1 MKLPILGALSIAAFA
16 LLAVPAN
23 AAVLSDVDHPNVPN
37 CTIFGPNA
45 PNCELLTMIALFP
58 PNGVWTSEACE
69 TVPYT
74 NGKGEAK
81 TKQVCHKQF

>member
-1 MKLPILGALSIAAFA
+1 MKFLLTPLAALV
-16 LLAVPAN
+16 LLATPTS

-58 PNGVWTSEACE
+58 PNGVWTSEACK
-69 TVPYT
+69 TVPYV
-74 NGKGEAK
+74 NGKGETK
-81 TKQVCHKQF
+81 NKQVCHKTY

>member
-1 MKLPILGALSIAAFA
+1 MKFLSATVFAAAMLIA
-16 LLAVPAN
+16 PAN

-37 CTIFGPNA
+37 CTIRGPNP
-45 PNCELLTMIALFP
+45 PNCELLTLIALFP

-69 TVPYT
+69 SVPYV
-74 NGKGEAK
+74 NGQGQTK